1 MNAISSGVLLFEGG
15 FAVVFLTLL
24 LLERKKGGGREDILW
39 GLVWATRL
47 VASLGGSRH
56 LNQDAAGLSTYIALQ
71 ACSGLSLM
79 VVLARYELKA
89 FRERLFR
96 RLVLQVNGAGTSGS
110 SGQPRKVEQRIR

>member
-15 FAVVFLTLL
+15 FAVVFMTLL

-56 LNQDAAGLSTYIALQ
+56 LNADAAGLSTYIALQ
-71 ACSGLSLM
+71 ACSGLSIM

-89 FRERLFR
+89 FRERLLR
-96 RLVLQVNGAGTSGS
+96 RLVLQVNGAATSGS
-110 SGQPRKVEQRIR
+110 TGSTTKAA